1 MSNITLKKIAEE
13 LKLSPSTVS
22 RSLRDS
28 HEISQETKD
37 RVRALVAKLDFQPNP
52 HASSL
57 RKNKSKTIA
66 VIIPEIENNFFV
78 QVLNGIE
85 EIAQKNGYHVL
96 IYITHEN
103 YQREVDILHML
114 RSGRVD
120 GIMISVAS
128 STTNF
133 EHLTAYVELGVPL
146 VFFDRVCEIMD
157 APCVTTDD
165 VQAAFEATEHLIKTG
180 CSKIAF
186 LSLDG
191 NLSISSRRRSGY
203 LEALKQYGLLN
214 NKIIVECSLDD
225 EATRQKIRSLFQREN
240 KPDAIFTA
248 IEKFS
253 ITTYEVCKEL
263 QVKIPEQVKM
273 ISFSNLTAAS
283 LFHPSLSAII
293 QPAYGIGRESADILF
308 RLIDRKK
315 LLPTQKKVII
325 PSHLVIRESSP
336 VQQIV
341 L

>member
-13 LKLSPSTVS
+13 LKISPSTVS

-66 VIIPEIENNFFV
+66 VILPEIANNFFV
-78 QVLNGIE
+78 QVVNGIE
-85 EIAQKNGYHVL
+85 EIAQNNGYHVL
-96 IYITHEN
+96 IYLTHEN

-133 EHLTAYVELGVPL
+133 DHLTAYVELGVPL

-165 VQAAFEATEHLIKTG
+165 VQATFEATEHLIRSG
-180 CSKIAF
+180 CKKIAF
-186 LSLDG
+186 LSLDET
-191 NLSISSRRRSGY
+191 LSISNRRRSGY
-203 LEALKQYGLLN
+203 LEALKRHGLQN
-214 NKIIVECSLDD
+214 NKMIVECSLDD
-225 EATRQKIRSLFQREN
+225 EANRQKIRSLFQGADA
-240 KPDAIFTA
+240 PDAVFTA

-263 QVKIPEQVKM
+263 RIKIPEQVKM
-273 ISFSNLTAAS
+273 ISFSNLNAAS
-283 LFHPSLSAII
+283 LFSPSLSAIV
-293 QPAYGIGRESADILF
+293 QPAYSIGRESADILF

-315 LLPTQKKVII
+315 LLPAQKKVII
-325 PSHLVIRESSP
+325 PSQLVVRESSP
-336 VQQIV
+336 LLQPA
-341 L
+341 

>member
-1 MSNITLKKIAEE
+1 MSNMTLKKIAEE
-13 LKLSPSTVS
+13 LKISPSTVS

-85 EIAQKNGYHVL
+85 EVAQKNGYHVL

-103 YQREVDILHML
+103 YQREADILHML

-128 STTNF
+128 TTTNF
-133 EHLTAYVELGVPL
+133 EHLTAYVDLGVPL

-203 LEALKQYGLLN
+203 LEALKKYGLLN
-214 NKIIVECSLDD
+214 NKVIVECGLDN
-225 EATRQKIRSLFQREN
+225 EVNRQKIRSLFQG
-240 KPDAIFTA
+240 KDTPDAIFTA
-248 IEKFS
+248 VEKFS

-263 QVKIPEQVKM
+263 HIKIPEQVKM

-283 LFHPSLSAII
+283 LFNPSLSAII
-293 QPAYGIGRESADILF
+293 QPAHSIGRESADILF

-315 LLPTQKKVII
+315 LLPAQKNVII
-325 PSHLVIRESSP
+325 PSHLVVRESSP
-336 VQQIV
+336 VQQAV